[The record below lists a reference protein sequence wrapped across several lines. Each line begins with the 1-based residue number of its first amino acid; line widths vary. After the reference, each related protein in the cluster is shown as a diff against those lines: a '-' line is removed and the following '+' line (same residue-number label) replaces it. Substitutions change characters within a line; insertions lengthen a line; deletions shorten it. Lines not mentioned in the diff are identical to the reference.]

1 MNHNRIS
8 RQLEAYLAYKHSLG
22 FMLIH
27 EATVLRRFSDYTLT
41 IEYDGSLTTNLVL
54 DWAATGT
61 CSDKTMGRRIEV
73 IRPFSKYIHSF
84 DPDAE
89 IIQSLI
95 YKNVHDRPTPY
106 IYSEGEVLQLM
117 DQCKTLYS
125 PDGLRAYTVET
136 VIGLLWSTGL
146 RPSEPINL
154 TIGDVNLDQQLIHV
168 RKTKFSKERFIPIDS
183 SVAEKLQVYKR
194 WINSKV
200 GSKTPSEAFFYTTGG
215 VALTESA
222 LAYAFKL
229 IRPCINAVPTGYP
242 YVRLYDFRHTMACN
256 TIRKWSKQGIDINAK
271 LHVLSTY
278 MGHVRPEDTFWYLSA
293 TPELLGISCA
303 KYETRFGGDFDEV

>member
-1 MNHNRIS
+1 
-8 RQLEAYLAYKHSLG
+8 
-22 FMLIH
+22 
-27 EATVLRRFSDYTLT
+27 
-41 IEYDGSLTTNLVL
+41 
-54 DWAATGT
+54 
-61 CSDKTMGRRIEV
+61 MGRRIEV
-73 IRPFSKYIHSF
+73 IRPFSKYVHSF
-84 DPDAE
+84 DPEAE

-106 IYSEGEVLQLM
+106 IYSESEVLQLM
-117 DQCKTLYS
+117 DECKTLYS

-136 VIGLLWSTGL
+136 VIGLLWTTGL
-146 RPSEPINL
+146 RPSEPISL
-154 TIGDVNLDQQLIHV
+154 TIADVNLDRQLLHI

-183 SVAEKLQVYKR
+183 SVAGKLQVYKQ
-194 WINSKV
+194 WINRKI

-215 VALTESA
+215 IALTESA

-229 IRPCINAVPTGYP
+229 IRPCINATPTGYP

-256 TIRKWSKQGIDINAK
+256 TIRRWSGQGIDINAK

-293 TPELLGISCA
+293 TPELMGICCS
-303 KYETRFGGDFDEV
+303 KYEARFGGDFDEI

>member
-1 MNHNRIS
+1 MNNNRIS
-8 RQLEAYLAYKHSLG
+8 RQLEDYLDYKHSLG
-22 FMLIH
+22 FKLIH
-27 EATVLRRFSDYTLT
+27 EATVLQRFSDYTLT
-41 IEYDGSLTTNLVL
+41 IEYDGPLTKNLVL

-73 IRPFSKYIHSF
+73 IRPFSKYVHSF

-95 YKNVHDRPTPY
+95 YKNVHERPTPY
-106 IYSEGEVLQLM
+106 IYSENEVLQLM
-117 DQCKTLYS
+117 NECKALYS
-125 PDGLRAYTVET
+125 PDGIRAYTVET

-146 RPSEPINL
+146 RPAEPIKL
-154 TIGDVNLDQQLIHV
+154 TIADVNLEQQLLHIQ
-168 RKTKFSKERFIPIDS
+168 KTKFSKERIIPIDD
-183 SVAEKLQVYKR
+183 SVSAKLHSYKQ
-194 WINSKV
+194 WISNKL
-200 GSKTPSEAFFYTTGG
+200 GYRMPCEAFFYTTGG
-215 VALTESA
+215 TPLTESA

-229 IRPCINAVPTGYP
+229 IRPCIKVSPTGYR

-256 TIRKWSKQGIDINAK
+256 TIRRWNEQGLDINAK

-293 TPELLGISCA
+293 TPELLELSCS
-303 KYETRFGGDFDEV
+303 KYEVRFGGDSGEI